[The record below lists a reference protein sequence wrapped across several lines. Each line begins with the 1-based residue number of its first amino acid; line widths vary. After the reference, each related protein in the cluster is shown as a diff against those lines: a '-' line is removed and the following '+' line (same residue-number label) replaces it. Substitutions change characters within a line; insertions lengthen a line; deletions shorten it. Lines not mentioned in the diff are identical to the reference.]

1 MNTVVVWILVM
12 YIGWVK
18 AGGPIVIDNID
29 SKQNCEAVAQQI
41 KMTYTLDKHDVIH
54 AGKHRCIAVR
64 KVK

>member
-29 SKQNCEAVAQQI
+29 SKQNCEAAAQQI
-41 KMTYTLDKHDVIH
+41 KMTYALDKDDVIY